1 MSSAARRSSV
11 VGFEMMNG
19 HEVRMAI
26 LDIACAWRQP
36 LAAPCTEASQELS
49 LYGMA
54 ERRCDR
60 SRLPRRGVPRHD
72 SVMIRSAFDE
82 PR

>member
-19 HEVRMAI
+19 HEVMMAI
-26 LDIACAWRQP
+26 LDIACASRP
-36 LAAPCTEASQELS
+36 LVSKPGQELS

-60 SRLPRRGVPRHD
+60 SRLPRRGVPRHE